1 MGLDIGIDLGTSS
14 VLIYVK
20 GKGVVLREPSVVS
33 RDDNG
38 KIKAVG
44 DDARLM
50 IGRTP
55 ANIDAIRP
63 LRDGVI
69 SDYEATE
76 EMLKYFIKKVCGK
89 KLLLYKPR
97 IMICVPSGITE
108 VERRAVIDAADKV
121 GAKEVYIIEEPIAA
135 AIGAGLDIT
144 KAYGS
149 MVVDVGG
156 GTTDIAVIS
165 LCGIV
170 KSKSIKI
177 AGDAFDECVIK
188 FMRKKYSL
196 HIGERMAE
204 EMKIRIGCV
213 YPRKEEVTMQVR
225 GRNLVLGLPRTIEIT
240 SSELM
245 EAFDEV
251 VQQIVDGVKNVLE
264 KTPPELSAD
273 IGDRGIVLTG
283 GGSLIYGLDTLLSIK
298 TGLEVTIADDP
309 ISCVVLGTG
318 EALENLDK
326 ILKLKVVKQEERSKR

>member
-1 MGLDIGIDLGTSS
+1 
-14 VLIYVK
+14 
-20 GKGVVLREPSVVS
+20 
-33 RDDNG
+33 
-38 KIKAVG
+38 
-44 DDARLM
+44 
-50 IGRTP
+50 
-55 ANIDAIRP
+55 
-63 LRDGVI
+63 
-69 SDYEATE
+69 
-76 EMLKYFIKKVCGK
+76 MLF
-89 KLLLYKPR
+89 R
-97 IMICVPSGITE
+97 S
-108 VERRAVIDAADKV
+108 
-121 GAKEVYIIEEPIAA
+121 

-149 MVVDVGG
+149 MVVDIGG

-170 KSKSIKI
+170 KSKSIRV

-213 YPRKEEVTMQVR
+213 YPRKEEVSMQVR

-251 VQQIVDGVKNVLE
+251 VQQIVDGVKYVLE

-273 IGDRGIVLTG
+273 ISDRGIVLAG
-283 GGSLIYGLDTLLSIK
+283 GGSLIYGLDTLLAIK
-298 TGLEVTIADDP
+298 TGLEVTIADAP

-318 EALENLDK
+318 EALDNLDK
-326 ILKLKVVKQEERSKR
+326 ILKLKVVKQEERSRR